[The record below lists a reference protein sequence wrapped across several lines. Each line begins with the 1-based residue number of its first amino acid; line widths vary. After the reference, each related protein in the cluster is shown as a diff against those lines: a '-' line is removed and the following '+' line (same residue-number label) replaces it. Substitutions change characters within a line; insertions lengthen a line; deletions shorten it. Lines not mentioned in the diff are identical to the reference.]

1 MESTFACGRK
11 FPRSV
16 RRLIIAAARLS
27 RQDADAFGDQE
38 RRSRL
43 SGYIGGNGL
52 YVCLDAGWRRLTSGA
67 RNYLLG
73 KTFHIRQVSIGS
85 GAFLRGLSQV
95 QLGENFQAG
104 NGLWLQALNAD
115 GETGLAPKIIIGAN
129 FSMAFWGHIAAL
141 NRIVIGSDVMVGSK
155 VTIIDHNHG
164 SYRGGAASAPTDPP
178 RLRPLVSR
186 PVLIGSKVW
195 IGDGVVV
202 TAGAEI
208 GEGSVIGANS
218 VVTGRVAPFTVAVGV
233 PARPVKTFCFERQL
247 WVSCSESRPRSCAGD
262 ASPI

>member
-11 FPRSV
+11 F
-16 RRLIIAAARLS
+16 L
-27 RQDADAFGDQE
+27 
-38 RRSRL
+38 RRSDLWSR
-43 SGYIGGNGL
+43 GYLGGNGL
-52 YVCLDAGWRRLTSGA
+52 YVCLDACRRRLTSGA
-67 RNYLLG
+67 RNYLLA

-104 NGLWLQALNAD
+104 NGLWLQALNAE
-115 GETGLAPKIIIGAN
+115 GETSLAPKIIIGAN
-129 FSMAFWGHIAAL
+129 FSVAFWCHIAAL

-164 SYRGGAASAPTDPP
+164 SYRDEVASAPTDPP
-178 RLRPLVSR
+178 HLRPLVSR
-186 PVLIGSKVW
+186 PILIGSKVW

-218 VVTGRVAPFTVAVGV
+218 VVTGRVAPFTIAVGA
-233 PARPVKTFCFERQL
+233 PARPIKTFCFERQL
-247 WVSCSESRPRSCAGD
+247 WVPLSEEGRSR
-262 ASPI
+262 

>member
-1 MESTFACGRK
+1 
-11 FPRSV
+11 
-16 RRLIIAAARLS
+16 L
-27 RQDADAFGDQE
+27 
-38 RRSRL
+38 
-43 SGYIGGNGL
+43 
-52 YVCLDAGWRRLTSGA
+52 
-67 RNYLLG
+67 
-73 KTFHIRQVSIGS
+73 SIGS

-95 QLGENFQAG
+95 QIGENFQAG

-115 GETGLAPKIIIGAN
+115 GETGQGPKIIIGAN
-129 FSMAFWGHIAAL
+129 FGAAFWVHIAAV

-164 SYRGGAASAPTDPP
+164 SYGDGDTSTPNDPP

-186 PVLIGSKVW
+186 PILIGPRVW

-218 VVTGRVAPFTVAVGV
+218 VVTGRVPPFTVAAGV
-233 PARPVKTFCFERQL
+233 PARPIKTFCFEWQR
-247 WVSCSESRPRSCAGD
+247 WVKCDESHPLS
-262 ASPI
+262 

>member
-1 MESTFACGRK
+1 LQK
-11 FPRSV
+11 
-16 RRLIIAAARLS
+16 
-27 RQDADAFGDQE
+27 
-38 RRSRL
+38 
-43 SGYIGGNGL
+43 YIGGNGL
-52 YVCLDAGWRRLTSGA
+52 YVCLDACWRRLTSGP

-73 KTFHIRQVSIGS
+73 RTLNIRQVSVGS

-95 QLGENFQAG
+95 QLGENFRAG
-104 NGLWLQALNAD
+104 NGLWLQALRTD
-115 GETGLAPKIIIGAN
+115 GETSLAPKIIIGEN
-129 FSMAFWGHIAAL
+129 FSISFWGHIAAL

-164 SYRGGAASAPTDPP
+164 SYAGAAASSPSDPP

-186 PVLIGSKVW
+186 PVLIGSGVW

-218 VVTGRVAPFTVAVGV
+218 VVAGRVAPFTLAAGA
-233 PARPVKTFCFERQL
+233 PARPIKRFCFEQQL
-247 WVSCSESRPRSCAGD
+247 WVSCRGSGGAQGAHLAKSLPFPAEGT
-262 ASPI
+262 SP

>member
-1 MESTFACGRK
+1 M
-11 FPRSV
+11 
-16 RRLIIAAARLS
+16 
-27 RQDADAFGDQE
+27 
-38 RRSRL
+38 
-43 SGYIGGNGL
+43 GGNGL
-52 YVCLDAGWRRLTSGA
+52 YVCLDACWRRLTSGA

-73 KTFHIRQVSIGS
+73 KTFHIRRVSIGS

-115 GETGLAPKIIIGAN
+115 GETSLAPKIIIGAN

-164 SYRGGAASAPTDPP
+164 SYRDGAGSTPTDPP
-178 RLRPLVSR
+178 HQRPLVSC

-218 VVTGRVAPFTVAVGV
+218 VVIGRIAPFTIAAGV
-233 PARPVKTFCFERQL
+233 PARPVKTFCFERQR
-247 WVSCSESRPRSCAGD
+247 WVSCRESHPRSCVED
-262 ASPI
+262 ASSI